1 MKTRATPCCA
11 AYVQT
16 SLYWLALRDTV
27 LTVLCLWRCLPGP
40 AAKRKRPSPA
50 DRTGPAHAPAEH
62 INCIHDFERT
72 DRALAKNRNY
82 LMSRSRVQRMHL
94 QNTSTALMTLNEPT
108 AHWPKTE
115 TISCH
120 ALGSS
125 ACTCRTH
132 QLHSWIWTDRPRTGQ
147 KQKLSHVTLFATLR
161 PTQFTG
167 TQQKGQPL
175 RLVTCAAR
183 PSKLGGGGGGLSDS
197 SCCPPFPHPPLERQP
212 YVLPFWQNPKLS
224 TGGSHGKC
232 LPFPSLA
239 VFRIDPGFW
248 ERTYPLGSG

>member
-1 MKTRATPCCA
+1 MHESFDLIQDWPDRAVKTRATPCCA
-11 AYVQT
+11 AHEQT

-72 DRALAKNRNY
+72 DRALAQNRNY

-94 QNTSTALMTLNEPT
+94 QNTSTAFMTLNGPT

-120 ALGSS
+120 AFCY
-125 ACTCRTH
+125 A
-132 QLHSWIWTDRPRTGQ
+132 QTDTIYR
-147 KQKLSHVTLFATLR
+147 HAT
-161 PTQFTG
+161 
-167 TQQKGQPL
+167 
-175 RLVTCAAR
+175 
-183 PSKLGGGGGGLSDS
+183 
-197 SCCPPFPHPPLERQP
+197 
-212 YVLPFWQNPKLS
+212 
-224 TGGSHGKC
+224 
-232 LPFPSLA
+232 
-239 VFRIDPGFW
+239 
-248 ERTYPLGSG
+248 ERTTSPTCNVRS